1 MPVTKAETAERL
13 RRLAAAVRAS
23 DQVTQGDRAARDA
36 AIGEADDAGWG
47 LAEIARE
54 TGMSVAHVQRIV
66 MARTAERQAQ
76 HRPETD

>member
-23 DQVTQGDRAARDA
+23 AQVTQDDRAARDA
-36 AIGEADDAGWG
+36 AIGEADDAGWKF
-47 LAEIARE
+47 AEIARE

-66 MARTAERQAQ
+66 VARTAEQQQ
-76 HRPETD
+76 HHQPETD